1 MDLEVHEMKQSEQ
14 PRLKTRMESYK
25 VELVRLCQEF
35 KRSRTAI
42 PTQDGVYHEIN
53 FISVVDN
60 FILFHLSLSFISF
73 IYINNFCQGF
83 HDHMELYGESISL
96 NEEQKQRLLDNTE
109 RLERTGRQ
117 LDTGYQIL
125 LETEEIGSQ
134 VLQDLASQR
143 ETIQKSRS
151 RVSINK

>member
-1 MDLEVHEMKQSEQ
+1 MEM
-14 PRLKTRMESYK
+14 
-25 VELVRLCQEF
+25 
-35 KRSRTAI
+35 
-42 PTQDGVYHEIN
+42 
-53 FISVVDN
+53 
-60 FILFHLSLSFISF
+60 
-73 IYINNFCQGF
+73 
-83 HDHMELYGESISL
+83 YGESISL

-134 VLQDLASQR
+134 VLRDLASQR

-151 RVSINK
+151 RVSIHVSINRKYLYNIDIVFFFF